1 MAHLRFDPFILTL
14 ALLLAITASSCL
26 GADWQPYHARYAIYR
41 NGKLIG
47 KTEVNFEQRG
57 DHWSMSSEG
66 SGTHGL
72 ARILRAKDNEYAE
85 GRFVEGRPQPLKY
98 THHTRVAGIDDLW
111 TARFDWQSGSV
122 EISKGKDVLTLDL
135 VPGAVDAMSIKLEMQ
150 RRLREHDPDM
160 MFWLVDDDKIK
171 DQAFRVLQSEQLETS
186 LGCLQTTPVERV
198 RQGGK
203 RYTKAWHAP
212 ALGYLLVRLDHGK
225 TNGDQIEMR
234 ITGLFFDQQEIQPK
248 PGCAAGQKSP

>member
-1 MAHLRFDPFILTL
+1 MRFNSIFYGSMC
-14 ALLLAITASSCL
+14 LLVMVWVSSL
-26 GADWQPYHARYAIYR
+26 NADWEPYHARYAIYR

-47 KTEVNFEQRG
+47 KAEVSFELNG

-72 ARILRAKDNEYAE
+72 ARLLRAQDNEYSE
-85 GRFVEGRPQPLKY
+85 GGFKDGRFRPQKY
-98 THHTRVAGIDDLW
+98 SHHTRIAGIDDVW
-111 TARFDWQSGSV
+111 TADFDWQTNTV
-122 EISKGKDVLTLDL
+122 EITKGKDILSFDMGPEALDAL
-135 VPGAVDAMSIKLEMQ
+135 SIKLEMQ
-150 RRLREHDPDM
+150 RRLRENDPNM
-160 MFWLVDDDKIK
+160 MFWLVDDDEVKE
-171 DQAFRVLQSEQLETS
+171 QAFRILESEQLETS

-212 ALGYLLVRLDHGK
+212 ALGYLLVRLEHGK

-234 ITGLFFDQQEIQPK
+234 ISDLSLNDREIKPQ
-248 PGCAAGQKSP
+248 PGCIARQKSP